1 MNEKVAKKLD
11 HKNNKNSPKKNS
23 KATKSERKSCQRKIR
38 EQRTVK
44 KNCQKIYTP
53 KISNISNLY
62 YANKSS

>member
-1 MNEKVAKKLD
+1 MNEKVAKRLD

-23 KATKSERKSCQRKIR
+23 KAAKSERKSCQRKIR
-38 EQRTVK
+38 EQQIERKIVK
-44 KNCQKIYTP
+44 KLNTP